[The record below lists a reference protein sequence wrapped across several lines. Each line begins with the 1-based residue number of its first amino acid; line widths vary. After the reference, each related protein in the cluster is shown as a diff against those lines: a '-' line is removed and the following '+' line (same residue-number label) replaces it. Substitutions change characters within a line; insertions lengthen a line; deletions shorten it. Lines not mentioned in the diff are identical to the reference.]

1 MWTAVGAW
9 WMWALMALGMVG
21 FWVLVV
27 LAVRGLVW
35 SGTGPDRGLQRDTF
49 SLQEGPIEPEP
60 VDPEE

>member
-1 MWTAVGAW
+1 MRTAVGAW

-27 LAVRGLVW
+27 LVVRGLVW
-35 SGTGPDRGLQRDTF
+35 PGTGPDRGLQHDPF
-49 SLQEGPIEPEP
+49 SLQERPIEPEP